1 MSHTRIP
8 RPSYHCLRC
17 GKDWI
22 GFNIDYPPVRC
33 ARCRSFYW
41 NREPIRAHA
50 RRPSDPPNP
59 KWKEPKG
66 HAPKMTTLPR
76 LPKLPRPLADPPNL
90 RRPMADT
97 APRGLPPPP
106 RADDV
111 PLVAREPYTFA
122 PPPRAEEPTPE
133 SFIHAA
139 APTITPEEQ
148 VLDAI
153 REVLDDADR
162 PPELASDLAAEA
174 DIREQE
180 YLEGTLPEEVT

>member
-1 MSHTRIP
+1 MSHPRIP

-50 RRPSDPPNP
+50 RRPTDPPNP
-59 KWKEPKG
+59 KWKEPKA
-66 HAPKMTTLPR
+66 HTSKPMRPATPKREYSVPR
-76 LPKLPRPLADPPNL
+76 LPDFPARTA
-90 RRPMADT
+90 

-106 RADDV
+106 RADFDDLI
-111 PLVAREPYTFA
+111 PALPEAYTFA

-153 REVLDDADR
+153 REVLDDEDR
-162 PPELASDLAAEA
+162 PPEPAPDLAAEA